1 MDLIVAL
8 AIVIG
13 VMGGLA
19 TWGAVALASPYVL
32 IWAIFIAWASFF
44 HCGGKVA
51 GMKASIAANIWGA
64 IMAVVAL
71 IALTAMGVS
80 AVTAGI
86 CVAVT
91 VLIMILGAKVGFLSA
106 IPAQVYGYAATAGL
120 FLLGGAAYG
129 EGAGGIIQVGV
140 AIAVS
145 MILGNVFGYISEQIV
160 GSLVGMG
167 KAKYH
172 GGCAHVTVSSNAEP
186 IDNHECHCNVCKN
199 VTGQLTTHV
208 AFFKYGDLQ
217 CSNEA
222 NLNRVPFNA
231 DNPDGP
237 LELCLCK
244 DCGAPIMLDDKQKR
258 IRVAVPNVMGYD
270 DAAFPAATYHA
281 FYEASKGYK
290 KPDDGRP
297 VYDGLRPEFSWP
309 QGA

>member
-44 HCGGKVA
+44 HCGGKVE
-51 GMKASIAANIWGA
+51 GMKASVVANIWGV

-71 IALTAMGVS
+71 IALTSMGVS

-91 VLIMILGAKVGFLSA
+91 VLIMILGAKVALLAA

-140 AIAVS
+140 AIVVS
-145 MILGNVFGYISEQIV
+145 MIIGNIFGYISEQIV

-208 AFFKYGDLQ
+208 AFFNHGDLK
-217 CSNEA
+217 CSNEG

-270 DAAFPAATYHA
+270 DATFPAATYHA

-297 VYDGLRPEFSWP
+297 VHEGLRPEFSWP